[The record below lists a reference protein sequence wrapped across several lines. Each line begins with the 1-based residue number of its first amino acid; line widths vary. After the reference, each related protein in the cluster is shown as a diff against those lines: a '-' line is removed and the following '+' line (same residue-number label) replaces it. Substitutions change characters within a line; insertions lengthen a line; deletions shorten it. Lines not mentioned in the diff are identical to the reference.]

1 MSSQGAGKQRITFE
15 DPPNTEE
22 PIFDAIQALH
32 LSNNRP
38 RDQQIAER
46 ITTLHRDA
54 MAEDEH
60 ILADSLRQFRDFFL
74 AHPDLGLP
82 KITLTPDGTLRAR
95 WIHGPGDFV
104 AIEFTGK
111 PLARLIA
118 EIPRDNALTAR
129 YFSSES
135 IQVILAIA
143 RSIGASFG

>member
-1 MSSQGAGKQRITFE
+1 
-15 DPPNTEE
+15 
-22 PIFDAIQALH
+22 
-32 LSNNRP
+32 
-38 RDQQIAER
+38 
-46 ITTLHRDA
+46 

-95 WIHGPGDFV
+95 WIHGLGDFV

-118 EIPRDNALTAR
+118 EIPRDNTLTAR

-135 IQVILAIA
+135 IQIILAVA
-143 RSIGASFG
+143 RSIGAS